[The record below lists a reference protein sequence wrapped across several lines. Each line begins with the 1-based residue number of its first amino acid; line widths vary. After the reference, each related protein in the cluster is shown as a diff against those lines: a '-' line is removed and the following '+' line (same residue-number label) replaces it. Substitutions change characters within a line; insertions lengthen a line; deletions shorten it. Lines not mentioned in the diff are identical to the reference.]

1 MTYLIDLHNLL
12 LSNNLQCANP
22 RSAERK
28 VVIEDNNL
36 ENKTTSVNDTIT
48 QFFYDE

>member
-12 LSNNLQCANP
+12 MENNLQCANP

-28 VVIEDNNL
+28 VVEDSNL
-36 ENKTTSVNDTIT
+36 ENKTTSINDTIT